1 MTYVNLPPSLY
12 DIVNTI
18 NDRITRLESAPSGP
32 QDTAD
37 AAQVNAVYA
46 QAQATQAI
54 AQATLAL
61 QNADAAAAQAI
72 SAQYTAGV
80 ALQSANNKNT
90 TNYYTSAPTTYQN
103 NLNGSTPVSGDI
115 WFVVNASSG
124 YVLYQYVYS
133 SGSGWVNSPITDT
146 VIANLNAGKITA
158 GTVAFNVGL
167 NNGSGTFYVDTSGNL
182 TATSATITGR
192 VTATSGTFTGTV
204 YASSGTFTGSVYA
217 STGTIGGFTIAS
229 TYLNYGSTYFYS
241 GGSGTYALVDNSRS
255 ISANQLIATG
265 TAINSITTSGGI
277 FAGSTSANSIST
289 SGGLNVSS
297 VIYAN
302 GLGTTGS
309 GLPVYQVQTGGNAG
323 YLKVYTSAKRFK
335 KNITLIDS
343 TGYSSIIDNIQP
355 VTYDE
360 IDDPTH
366 TNIPG
371 LIAEDLEQVKGVES
385 LVVYNEEGQTIGIN
399 YDKLGVMLVLA
410 LKELKQE
417 INTRLDKLEGK

>member
-1 MTYVNLPPSLY
+1 MSYVNLPPSLY
-12 DIVNTI
+12 EIINTI
-18 NDRITRLESAPSGP
+18 NDRITRLETAPSGP

-37 AAQVNAVYA
+37 AAYVSAGIA
-46 QAQATQAI
+46 QAQAVQAE
-54 AQATLAL
+54 AQATAAL
-61 QNADAAAAQAI
+61 AQATVAY
-72 SAQYTAGV
+72 SAASQSIQVSSNTIVNSSNQLTAINGNGV
-80 ALQSANNKNT
+80 TVYSGSSPYSGARVV
-90 TNYYTSAPTTYQN
+90 
-103 NLNGSTPVSGDI
+103 LN
-115 WFVVNASSG
+115 SSG
-124 YVLYQYVYS
+124 IAGFN
-133 SGSGWVNSPITDT
+133 SGGGTTFAIDATNGNVSITGASFT
-146 VIANLNAGKITA
+146 
-158 GTVAFNVGL
+158 
-167 NNGSGTFYVDTSGNL
+167 SGTIYGGSLNINGNCIINTSGFL
-182 TATSATITGR
+182 TATGATITGTI
-192 VTATSGTFTGTV
+192 TATSGSFTGTI
-204 YASSGTFTGSVYA
+204 YASA
-217 STGTIGGFTIAS
+217 GTIGGFTIAS

-289 SGGLNVSS
+289 SGGLNISS

-323 YLKVYTSAKRFK
+323 YLKVYTSARRFK
-335 KNITLIDS
+335 KNITPIDS

-417 INTRLDKLEGK
+417 INTRLDKLEGKWWKHKLM

>member
-1 MTYVNLPPSLY
+1 MSYVNLPPSLY
-12 DIVNTI
+12 EIINTI
-18 NDRITRLESAPSGP
+18 NDRITRLETAPSGP

-37 AAQVNAVYA
+37 AAYVSAGIA
-46 QAQATQAI
+46 QAQAVQAE
-54 AQATLAL
+54 AQATAAL
-61 QNADAAAAQAI
+61 AQATVAY
-72 SAQYTAGV
+72 SAASQSIQVSSNTIVNSSNQLTAINGNGV
-80 ALQSANNKNT
+80 TVYSGSSPYSGARVV
-90 TNYYTSAPTTYQN
+90 
-103 NLNGSTPVSGDI
+103 LN
-115 WFVVNASSG
+115 SSG
-124 YVLYQYVYS
+124 IAGFN
-133 SGSGWVNSPITDT
+133 SGGGTTFAIDATNGNVSITGASFT
-146 VIANLNAGKITA
+146 
-158 GTVAFNVGL
+158 
-167 NNGSGTFYVDTSGNL
+167 SGTIYGGSLNINGNCIINTSGFL
-182 TATSATITGR
+182 TATGATITGTI
-192 VTATSGTFTGTV
+192 TATSGSFTGTI
-204 YASSGTFTGSVYA
+204 YASA
-217 STGTIGGFTIAS
+217 GTIGGFTIAS

-289 SGGLNVSS
+289 SGGLNISS

-323 YLKVYTSAKRFK
+323 YLKVYTSARRFK
-335 KNITLIDS
+335 KNITPIDS